1 MKQCWKEA
9 ALGFAVSLGVAA
21 HPTVA
26 LAIGD
31 YSSWYTVVSAAQQN
45 KTGDVQALLTDHRD
59 PDDTDEQGRP
69 SLIWAVTYDNLA
81 MAKML
86 LDHGAHV
93 DLRDNFGNTALHW
106 AAQRGSI
113 AMMKLLIAD
122 KATVDIQNR
131 QGETPLI
138 QAVSNNKIEAA
149 RLLLANG
156 ADPKRQDYTG
166 RDALGWAAGKPALL
180 QLLGGKPQG

>member
-9 ALGFAVSLGVAA
+9 ALGLAVSLGVAA
-21 HPTVA
+21 HPTLA
-26 LAIGD
+26 LAVGD

-59 PDDTDEQGRP
+59 PDDTDEHGRP
-69 SLIWAVTYDNLA
+69 ALIWAVNFDNLA
-81 MAKML
+81 MARML

-93 DLRDNFGNTALHW
+93 DLRDGFGNTALHW
-106 AAQRGSI
+106 AAQRGNI

-122 KATVDIQNR
+122 KATIDLQNR

-149 RLLLANG
+149 RVLLANG

-166 RDALGWAAGKPALL
+166 RDALGWAAGRPALL
-180 QLLGGKPQG
+180 QLLGAKPQG